1 MTPQAQII
9 YDHMDH
15 NGSITQLEAYE
26 LYGITRVASRIH
38 ELREQGIG
46 IVKSMR
52 TGRNRFGVN
61 CRYAEYRLGGR
72 A

>member
-38 ELREQGIG
+38 ELRMEGIG

-52 TGRNRFGVN
+52 TGQNRFGVN